1 MATILKFF
9 YLTLCSNSSNNM
21 PISICSYNITT
32 ISSSIVTIL
41 KFLYSAINDFNYNRH
56 YKPPKI

>member
-1 MATILKFF
+1 METILKFF
-9 YLTLCSNSSNNM
+9 YLTICSNSSNNM

-32 ISSSIVTIL
+32 ISSFMATIL
-41 KFLYSAINDFNYNRH
+41 KFLYFAINDFKYNRH